1 MVPRA
6 KVNYKRDPITAISDL
21 INLFWLSTSNN
32 KGLFGKKEKK
42 EKKEEGGRSKVFFFF
57 FLSCRLNGTAAGE
70 AGGDESRWR
79 LRELFLM
86 TR

>member
-32 KGLFGKKEKK
+32 KGLFGKKEKR
-42 EKKEEGGRSKVFFFF
+42 KKKK
-57 FLSCRLNGTAAGE
+57 LY
-70 AGGDESRWR
+70 R
-79 LRELFLM
+79 LRVSLTQAEETVLAFLP
-86 TR
+86 TPLPAPSL